1 MDAVHRRQD
10 MPGSTPMKLEYKT
23 VWISDT
29 HLGSKGA
36 RAADLSRFLKQ
47 IRCEKLYLVGDIIDC
62 WRLKSRW
69 YWPDAHNDVIRR
81 ILKQASR
88 GTEVI
93 YTPGNHD
100 DAARQFVHMAFGGVD
115 IKPHTTHTTTDG
127 KQLFITHGDQ
137 YDLVVQHSKWLSVLG
152 SVAYETLLK
161 INRYY
166 NVVRRW
172 FGLPYASLSQ
182 AIKLKVKQACTFISK
197 FEEILAQEAKKR
209 GLDGVVCGHIH
220 KAEQR
225 EMENGVQ
232 YLNCGDWVESCT
244 ALVEHYDGRLEI
256 IDGIKAV
263 EELKAARVAMRA
275 LKTSAQSDD
284 DDEAHADEDESI
296 EMIPADRA
304 LFGAFRPIFPGP
316 ANDHTGPSSQS
327 HPGVPNSRQP
337 IKD

>member
-1 MDAVHRRQD
+1 
-10 MPGSTPMKLEYKT
+10 MKLEYRA

-36 RAADLSRFLKQ
+36 RAKDLSRFLKQ
-47 IRCEKLYLVGDIIDC
+47 VRCEKLYLVGDIIDC

-69 YWPDAHNDVIRR
+69 YWPAEHNDVVRR
-81 ILKQASR
+81 ILKHASR

-100 DAARQFVHMAFGGVD
+100 DAARQFVNLAFGGVD
-115 IKPHTTHTTTDG
+115 MKPHTTHTTADG

-161 INRYY
+161 VNRHY
-166 NVVRRW
+166 NTVRRW
-172 FGLPYASLSQ
+172 FGMPYASLSQ
-182 AIKLKVKQACTFISK
+182 AIKLKVKRACTFISR
-197 FEEILAQEAKKR
+197 FEEILAQEAHKQ
-209 GLDGVVCGHIH
+209 GMDGVVCGHIH
-220 KAEQR
+220 KAEMRQ
-225 EMENGVQ
+225 MDNGVQ

-244 ALVEHYDGRLEI
+244 ALVEHMDGTLEI

-263 EELKAARVAMRA
+263 EA
-275 LKTSAQSDD
+275 LKQARLAKRVEQTGGPLQGVGEDD
-284 DDEAHADEDESI
+284 DLLEADEDPVEL
-296 EMIPADRA
+296 MPADRA

-316 ANDHTGPSSQS
+316 TPGNTN
-327 HPGVPNSRQP
+327 HPAPAPRHGQP
-337 IKD
+337 LED